1 MRNSKKN
8 NAIYHCTTCE
18 FLKNCCAL
26 CCAWGIYFYQTNYD
40 KSFLFFPVSTC
51 DLIKVYAIISRNSII
66 MEMAMSCCVNTSVLL
81 KFVLLEDLLY
91 IFESFSSSFNLK
103 VMSCCLETCLLFIQ
117 VVNFI
122 FVIIFVT
129 FLRSSTKNCK

>member
-1 MRNSKKN
+1 
-8 NAIYHCTTCE
+8 
-18 FLKNCCAL
+18 
-26 CCAWGIYFYQTNYD
+26 
-40 KSFLFFPVSTC
+40 
-51 DLIKVYAIISRNSII
+51 
-66 MEMAMSCCVNTSVLL
+66 MEMELSCCVNTSVLL
-81 KFVLLEDLLY
+81 KFVLLEDLVY

-103 VMSCCLETCLLFIQ
+103 AMSCCLESCLLFIQ